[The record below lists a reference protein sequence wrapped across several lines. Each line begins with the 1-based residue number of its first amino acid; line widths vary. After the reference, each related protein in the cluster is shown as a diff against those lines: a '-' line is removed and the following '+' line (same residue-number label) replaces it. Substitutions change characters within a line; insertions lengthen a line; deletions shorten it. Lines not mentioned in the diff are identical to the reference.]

1 LYFPLLTVSR
11 IEDMSGDELTFLQS
25 LEPGQGAGVQK
36 PFVLGKGG
44 GIVRLAFS
52 RKLNKVT
59 SFGSWVVISIQPHD
73 FKNMVKALVTSVA
86 VEDELQD

>member
-1 LYFPLLTVSR
+1 LYFLLLTVLG

-25 LEPGQGAGVQK
+25 LGPGEDVPK
-36 PFVLGKGG
+36 PFALGKGG
-44 GIVRLAFS
+44 DVVRLAFS

-59 SFGSWVVISIQPHD
+59 SFGSWVVISMQPRD

-86 VEDELQD
+86 VEDEQQD